1 MKEFNFFK
9 CNNVLLLLYFVFGL
23 IACDD
28 NGDSVDVGQPY
39 DPNRLVKI
47 VSFTPEEGNVKT
59 KIVITGENFGVD
71 TTMVEV
77 SIGGVKAPLIGLKN
91 NLIYCTAPNN
101 GYEGTLSVKVGEQT
115 AVAEKKF
122 SYKADEMRVTT
133 FYGNRMDDGRFEV
146 MDGPIDE
153 SFTNY
158 LGVESPTWFSF
169 NPNNHDELYM
179 AQDNDVAGGARA
191 IRVFDLKKRTLR
203 TTWSYTERLR
213 TLDWSITGD
222 TLFVAIDR
230 GGDENTSTAVLALT
244 KDTDGEFRNVQ
255 EFAHGMQCNGAAV
268 HPINYEMYFNNYGK
282 GLLFRFDYQ
291 TYGGGLENSRAH
303 RETMCAIQDNDWE
316 FNIVMH
322 PTGKYAYLVIV
333 NRHYIMR
340 MNYDEVNKRF
350 GMPYRIAGAVG
361 EAGWTDGVGTAA
373 RFNTPYQGIF
383 VKNPAY
389 AGNEDEYDF
398 YITDRHNHCIRVLS
412 PQGLVSTFAGRG
424 SASLNENANGY
435 VDGALRE
442 DARFDQP
449 MGLAYDERTNTF
461 YVGDVQNHRIRMI
474 SYVSSSDE
482 ETAGDKGDAEGDNV
496 DND

>member
-1 MKEFNFFK
+1 MKGFNFIK
-9 CNNVLLLLYFVFGL
+9 CSNILLLLYFVFGL

-28 NGDSVDVGQPY
+28 NDGSADVGQPY
-39 DPNRLVKI
+39 DPKRPVKI
-47 VSFTPEEGNVKT
+47 ISFTPEEGNVKT

-77 SIGGVKAPLIGLKN
+77 SIGGVRAPLIGLKN
-91 NLIYCTAPNN
+91 NLIYCTAPNK
-101 GYEGTLSVKVGEQT
+101 GFEGTVSVKVGEQI
-115 AVAEKKF
+115 AIAEKKF
-122 SYKADEMRVTT
+122 SYKAEEMRVTT

-169 NPNNHDELYM
+169 NPRNHDELYM
-179 AQDNDVAGGARA
+179 AQDNDAGGGARS
-191 IRVFDLKKRTLR
+191 IRVFNLRNRTLR
-203 TTWSYTERLR
+203 TVWSYTERLR
-213 TLDWSITGD
+213 TLDWSKTGD

-255 EFAHGMQCNGAAV
+255 EFAHGTQCNGAAV
-268 HPINYEMYFNNYGK
+268 HPVNYEMYFNNFGK
-282 GLLFRFDYQ
+282 GLLFRFDYLAH
-291 TYGGGLENSRAH
+291 GGGLENSRTY

-322 PTGKYAYLVIV
+322 PTGKYAYLVMV

-340 MNYDEVNKRF
+340 MNYDEENKRF
-350 GMPYRIAGAVG
+350 GMPYRVAGSVG
-361 EAGWTDGVGTAA
+361 EAGWTDGVGTTA
-373 RFNTPYQGIF
+373 RFNTPYQGVF
-383 VKNPAY
+383 VKNPDY

-398 YITDRHNHCIRVLS
+398 YFTDRRNHCIRILS
-412 PQGLVSTFAGRG
+412 PEGLVSTFAGRG
-424 SASLNENANGY
+424 SASLNNEYYGY

-442 DARFDQP
+442 EARFDQP

-461 YVGDVQNHRIRMI
+461 YVGDVMNHRIRMI
-474 SYVSSSDE
+474 SYTNQVE
-482 ETAGDKGDAEGDNV
+482 NDNNNG
-496 DND
+496 ND